1 MNRFWMI
8 STLIFGSIIAL
19 GRNIHVTLDLYNVG
33 INEGIKEGLILYGA
47 PSDVAPRLRR
57 ALQEDNS
64 HLDYHFIYFDEE
76 SLSRERAL
84 LRDEDTEVLLA
95 TNALFELANKILDS
109 SLKMNSSS
117 GKYKIAPLAAP
128 ISSNEVAA
136 MQKNTTLLGLAYFF
150 TGQDEYAEQAIHLV
164 RRWFLSPHTKI
175 DPQSLYDSALHNQ
188 LHSFLD
194 SLQMVLGHLE
204 DPEIIQL
211 QEWFLR
217 YLEYMGNN
225 FITGSPTT
233 HSSAL
238 YFDIEQLALSH
249 FVGDEA
255 RQAEVFKRVLHRLS
269 LQIEK
274 DGSLPQELAQKDQCE
289 HSQILT
295 LQGWWTLARLFSNAM
310 GETLWTA
317 EDEAMCRASEFA
329 VPYFRER
336 QRCGSSKENDKRW
349 WPIIVDALRYCPN
362 LKSKTFQWLDWM
374 SPDSREIPSNHYAM
388 PPVYEDTS
396 VIPLFWNLGMPVKK
410 EVSNGAATQSETK
423 DPNSNIPMKLIRASE
438 HDSQMAQRVHRIKRW
453 HELGQKE
460 IADRMT
466 KKAIKDLRSTKIIM
480 QNRDFIPSAM
490 LDAAQTDQMM
500 NERIGRIRRW
510 YGLEQHSIVER
521 MIKKSMDELQQ
532 KAEDDAAVKVLAK
545 REEQAF
551 QTKPSIGNSSFI
563 SSSSSLA
570 QVDKFKSNKVD
581 NVRPAADSKIRKTSS
596 MEIPSVFIEQAK
608 TDPEMRKRIH
618 RIQRWKRLNQ
628 HEIADK
634 MIKKLLASTEDQT
647 F

>member
-1 MNRFWMI
+1 MNRFWMM
-8 STLIFGSIIAL
+8 STLIFGSLIAL
-19 GRNIHVTLDLYNVG
+19 GRNIHVTLDLFNAGV
-33 INEGIKEGLILYGA
+33 NEGIKEGVILFGA
-47 PSDVAPRLRR
+47 PLDAVAPRLRR

-84 LRDEDTEVLLA
+84 LRDEEAEVLVA
-95 TNALFELANKILDS
+95 TNVLFERANRILES
-109 SLKMNSSS
+109 SSSMHSSS
-117 GKYKIAPLAAP
+117 GNNKTASVAAP
-128 ISSNEVAA
+128 MNNEVAA

-150 TGQDEYAEQAIHLV
+150 TGQDEYAERAIHFV
-164 RRWFLSPHTKI
+164 RRWFLSPTTRI
-175 DPQSLYDSALHNQ
+175 DPQHLYNSPLHNQ

-194 SLQMVLGHLE
+194 SLQMVLGHLK

-217 YLEYMGNN
+217 YLEYMGNH
-225 FITGSPTT
+225 FIAGSSTT

-255 RQAEVFKRVLHRLS
+255 RQAEVFKRVLLRLP

-289 HSQILT
+289 HSQMLT

-329 VPYFRER
+329 VPYFRDR
-336 QRCGSSKENDKRW
+336 QRCGSSKENDQRW

-362 LKSKTFQWLDWM
+362 LKSKTLQWRDWM
-374 SPDSREIPSNHYAM
+374 SPDSREIPSTLYAM
-388 PPVYEDTS
+388 PPVYEDMS
-396 VIPLFWNLGMPVKK
+396 VIPLFWNLGMPIKK
-410 EVSNGAATQSETK
+410 EVSSDAATQSETK
-423 DPNSNIPMKLIRASE
+423 DPNSNIPIKLLRAAE

-480 QNRDFIPSAM
+480 QNRDYIPSAM
-490 LDAAQTDQMM
+490 LDAAETDQMM

-510 YGLEQHSIVER
+510 HGLEQHSIVER
-521 MIKKSMDELQQ
+521 MIKKSVDELQQ
-532 KAEDDAAVKVLAK
+532 KVEDDAAVKVLAK
-545 REEQAF
+545 REEQAS
-551 QTKPSIGNSSFI
+551 QTETITGNNSTINSP
-563 SSSSSLA
+563 SSSA
-570 QVDKFKSNKVD
+570 QVDKSKSNKGD
-581 NVRPAADSKIRKTSS
+581 NVLPVAENKPRKTSS
-596 MEIPSVFIEQAK
+596 MEIPNVFIEQAK
-608 TDPEMRKRIH
+608 TDPEMGKRIH

-634 MIKKLLASTEDQT
+634 MMKKLLASTEDQT